1 MALQKHSDGTY
12 SVDNGTN
19 HPKKNVPVFSEIISI
34 TPRVSLAKLITTDE
48 TDKWVLI
55 NKEGAI
61 CQPIL
66 FEGKPE
72 ISEIKGETF
81 KWEGVITKFDFSILP

>member
-1 MALQKHSDGTY
+1 M
-12 SVDNGTN
+12 
-19 HPKKNVPVFSEIISI
+19 
-34 TPRVSLAKLITTDE
+34 AKLITTDG

-55 NKEGAI
+55 DKDGII

-72 ISEIKGETF
+72 ITEVENETF
-81 KWEGVITKFDFSILP
+81 KWKGVITKFDFNVLS